1 MMLERVMTSTS
12 RQWKTATSRIA
23 IAATFVLAS
32 AACGSDESGIDVDST
47 APASETADEP
57 VATDEAGATSQPS
70 DDNDVADDTTD
81 VEAETVVDSEPPS
94 ESESESD
101 SESAISFVDHIGSTI
116 ELDAPPE
123 RVVTLSS
130 FQDLDSLLAVG
141 IVPIAVFG
149 FADPLPYQLD
159 VIQALGAEPPQVFPY
174 GDPPIEALA
183 ALEPDV
189 FFTYQNFETAFE
201 GLEGIGAPLVVI
213 PDGGFSEQVR
223 IAALLA
229 GDERRGDEA
238 IADLQASIDAFDA
251 GDAPPTLSVASPD
264 ATAGTIFALH
274 DGTVAADLLGELGL
288 EIVGPPAPDGFNFGI
303 EISLETMGE
312 ELTGD
317 VLAVTQYSSE
327 DLAQI
332 ITDDPLYQ
340 AMPAV
345 AAGRVVPLTVEE
357 SFAIDTASVLSLA
370 VALDVWERVVE
381 AGTS

>member
-1 MMLERVMTSTS
+1 MTNTS
-12 RQWKTATSRIA
+12 REWKTATSRVV
-23 IAATFVLAS
+23 IAAALVLAF
-32 AACGSDESGIDVDST
+32 AACGSDESGFDVDST
-47 APASETADEP
+47 APASEAADEP
-57 VATDEAGATSQPS
+57 VATDDAGASRETS
-70 DDNDVADDTTD
+70 DDAEVSDAMTD
-81 VEAETVVDSEPPS
+81 VDGESVVGSEPAS
-94 ESESESD
+94 ESASA
-101 SESAISFVDHIGSTI
+101 SAISFVDHVGSTI

-159 VIQALGAEPPQVFPY
+159 AIDALGAEPPQVFPY

-238 IADLQASIDAFDA
+238 VADLQASIDAFDA

-264 ATAGTIFALH
+264 ATAGAIFALH
-274 DGTVAADLLGELGL
+274 AGTVAADLLGELGL
-288 EIVGPPAPDGFNFGI
+288 EIVGPQAPDDFNFGI

-332 ITDDPLYQ
+332 ITDDP
-340 AMPAV
+340 
-345 AAGRVVPLTVEE
+345 
-357 SFAIDTASVLSLA
+357 
-370 VALDVWERVVE
+370 
-381 AGTS
+381 